1 MGSKRKLPVEKIRR
15 RAVWPSFVGFVVV
28 CVVFAFL
35 YTIIIDV
42 FIHNVIEQKNRD
54 NYETALSV
62 KSFFDANTDIK
73 DVKTLPKEIMQPEQ
87 INPQIK
93 SICLINSENELMWQ
107 TGNNKPDF
115 EKKLE
120 YKMDGCTIFIDH
132 DFDMNGDIA
141 ISNYVYSDEDED
153 NYIIQSGNETA
164 YQVILSNIPLVSDD
178 TNRTLNR
185 HIFQNMVESSGIY
198 FINPHDTIISIPCW
212 VVLDEDESGLKL
224 CVEIEFLMRAEEV
237 APFLFALG
245 ISVFFSF
252 IMFLWFIISLFRL
265 ISDRRRI
272 DAILNLD
279 QVTGGKNWLYFIKT
293 GTKLLKRNRKKNSH
307 YAVVSMGMRKYT
319 NYCTYYGVSAGE
331 ELLGKFYTILQNCV
345 KKKELA
351 IRHER
356 AEFGLLLLFED
367 EAGLEQ
373 RIKKIA
379 FMLNSAA
386 LDQSFHFSTGV
397 YIIDRNEDNITEI
410 YNSAVV
416 ARNCCS
422 DDATK
427 QICYFTDEMYNNQV
441 WERKVEND
449 MEKALYNHEFELYLQ
464 PKYDTKNETLSAAEA
479 LVRWNHPTEG
489 FVPPS
494 KFIPI
499 FEANGFIIQLD
510 DYMLAEVCRIQ
521 ATWIARKERVVP
533 ISVNVSRA
541 HFTKNDL
548 AEHICKTVDFFRVP
562 HSVIELELTES
573 AFFDDKAALL
583 STVKKLRAAGFK
595 VSMDDFGAGYSSLNT
610 LKELPLDVVK
620 LDAEFFR
627 GKDEMNRG
635 KLIVEETIN
644 LAKKL
649 NMQIVAEGIE
659 TREQVDFLKHN
670 GCDLIQ
676 GFFFA
681 KPMSVQDFEKSAFKK
696 PTKLI
701 N

>member
-1 MGSKRKLPVEKIRR
+1 MGVRKKSPVEKIRR
-15 RAVWPSFVGFVVV
+15 KALWPSFVGFVVV

-35 YTIIIDV
+35 YNAIV
-42 FIHNVIEQKNRD
+42 GFFIHNVIDRKNRES
-54 NYETALSV
+54 YETALSV
-62 KSFFDANTDIK
+62 KTFLDTHEEFKNGGLLPDTLSQLGVLNPDIYG
-73 DVKTLPKEIMQPEQ
+73 
-87 INPQIK
+87 
-93 SICLINSENELMWQ
+93 ICFINSHDEIIWQ
-107 TGNNKPDF
+107 LDDNTPSFQKN
-115 EKKLE
+115 LE
-120 YKMDGCTIFIDH
+120 YKLEGCTIL
-132 DFDMNGDIA
+132 FDQDI
-141 ISNYVYSDEDED
+141 EE
-153 NYIIQSGNETA
+153 
-164 YQVILSNIPLVSDD
+164 ILSEIHENNRALSFFSSENDMILNHRIFSRLFESGTEFLVDPSQK
-178 TNRTLNR
+178 
-185 HIFQNMVESSGIY
+185 IA
-198 FINPHDTIISIPCW
+198 SIPCW
-212 VVLDEDESGLKL
+212 VILDEEGNAPRL
-224 CVEIEFLMRAEEV
+224 CVKTEISMRGSEI
-237 APFLFALG
+237 APFLFVFG
-245 ISVFFSF
+245 ISIVFSL
-252 IMFLWFIISLFRL
+252 IMFFWFIISFFRL
-265 ISDRRRI
+265 FADRRRL
-272 DAILNLD
+272 DYILNLD
-279 QVTGGKNWLYFIKT
+279 PITGGMNWTYYVKN
-293 GTKLLKRNRKKNSH
+293 GTRILKRNRRKNNH
-307 YAVVSMGMRKYT
+307 YAVISLAMRKYT
-319 NYCTYYGVSAGE
+319 NYCTYYGVTSGE
-331 ELLGKFYTILQNCV
+331 EILAKFYTILQNCIG
-345 KKKELA
+345 KKELA
-351 IRHER
+351 VRHER
-356 AEFGLLLLFED
+356 AEFALLLMFDD

-373 RIKKIA
+373 RLKKIT

-386 LDQSFHFSTGV
+386 MDQSFHFSTGV

-410 YNSAVV
+410 YNSAAV

-464 PKYDTKNETLSAAEA
+464 PKYDTQKETLSAAEA

-489 FVPPS
+489 SVPPG

-510 DYMLAEVCRIQ
+510 DYMLTEVARVQ
-521 ATWIARKERVVP
+521 AAWIARKQPVVP

-548 AEHICKTVDFFRVP
+548 AQHICKIVDVFNVP

-573 AFFDDKAALL
+573 AFFDDKEALL
-583 STVKKLRAAGFK
+583 NTVKKLRSAGFK

-659 TREQVDFLKHN
+659 NREQVDFLKKN

-681 KPMSVQDFEKSAFKK
+681 KPMSVPDFEKSAFKQNQGNVRS
-696 PTKLI
+696 I
-701 N
+701 E